1 MCDKN
6 KDFPIYRKLPNNL
19 RFFKIENDR
28 LFHEKQVMGQRVL
41 NYTIEAKQ
49 YPEMLR
55 IKDMIELEGFE
66 LSSKDEFERL

>member
-1 MCDKN
+1 MSDKN
-6 KDFPIYRKLPNNL
+6 KDFPIYRKLSNDL

-28 LFHEKQVMGQRVL
+28 LFHEKQKLGSKVL

-55 IKDMIELEGFE
+55 IQDMIALDGFTE
-66 LSSKDEFERL
+66 ASPEEFENL

>member
-1 MCDKN
+1 MSDKN

-28 LFHEKQVMGQRVL
+28 LFLEKQILGSKVL
-41 NYTIEAKQ
+41 RYTIEAKQ

-55 IKDMIELEGFE
+55 IQDMLSCEGF
-66 LSSKDEFERL
+66 LVATSDEFENL